1 MDWSSYKKCS
11 VLIVL
16 GALIFVL
23 TGTGS
28 RAQSGTTSLHG
39 VVTDKS
45 GAAVSEAKIILSN
58 PEQGLNRQTASG
70 LEGEYEFIALPPGTY
85 TLDGSVDWWNNNGYN
100 YVYVAVA
107 AGDTGLPDWD
117 NIGAGIAYG
126 QLTNGYDVQTQF
138 TLTQATQVSFGVVL
152 NMGRDSNDGE
162 SLRFKSLKLY
172 INH

>member
-45 GAAVSEAKIILSN
+45 GAAVSAAKIILSN
-58 PEQGLNRQTASG
+58 TEQGLNRQTASG
-70 LEGEYEFIALPPGTY
+70 PEGEYEFIALPPGTY
-85 TLDGSVDWWNNNGYN
+85 TLTIE
-100 YVYVAVA
+100 A
-107 AGDTGLPDWD
+107 AGFRRFEQSKLQLLVNSPATSNVKLE
-117 NIGAGIAYG
+117 IG
-126 QLTNGYDVQTQF
+126 T
-138 TLTQATQVSFGVVL
+138 ATQTVEVRRKV
-152 NMGRDSNDGE
+152 RP
-162 SLRFKSLKLY
+162 
-172 INH
+172 